1 MFIKMN
7 VWQLKFMK
15 TLVVV
20 YRYMYMR
27 FTLVCYI
34 LSSSSVQWNR
44 FSGVL
49 TAVVSL
55 LLSDI

>member
-20 YRYMYMR
+20 YMYMR